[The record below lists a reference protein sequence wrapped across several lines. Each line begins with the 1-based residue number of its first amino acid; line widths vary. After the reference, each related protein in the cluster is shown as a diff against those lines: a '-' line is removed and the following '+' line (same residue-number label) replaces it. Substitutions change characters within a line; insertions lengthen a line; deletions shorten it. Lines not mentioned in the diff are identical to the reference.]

1 MVVKLELKPEV
12 QAGLLAEAQA
22 RGLSLEEYLE
32 QIVRDH
38 GITVP
43 SVSAEEWEKEFESW
57 VASFPETPSLSE
69 EAISR
74 ESMYPDRW

>member
-1 MVVKLELKPEV
+1 VVVKLELKPEV
-12 QAGLLAEAQA
+12 QAGLQAEAQA

-32 QIVRDH
+32 QVVRDH
-38 GITVP
+38 TVSVP
-43 SVSAEEWEKEFESW
+43 TVSAEAWEREFEAW
-57 VASFPETPSLSE
+57 VASFPEGPALSD

>member
-1 MVVKLELKPEV
+1 MVIKLELKPEI

-32 QIVRDH
+32 QIVRDY
-38 GITVP
+38 GATAPAVP
-43 SVSAEEWEKEFESW
+43 AEEWEKEFEAW
-57 VASFPETPSLSE
+57 VASFPEMAALPD

>member
-1 MVVKLELKPEV
+1 VAVKLELEPEV

-22 RGLSLEEYLE
+22 RGLSLEMYLE
-32 QIVRDH
+32 QLVRNH
-38 GITVP
+38 MVSVP
-43 SVSAEEWEKEFESW
+43 TVSAEIWEKEFESW
-57 VASFPETPSLSE
+57 VAGFPESPALSD